1 MTTMKTSYINA
12 LLSDA
17 CYVHALSPNDTIDQ
31 LKGKLTPS
39 MTPALAE
46 FIGNNFSVEAQ
57 TPEYASGFSATVWV
71 GKGDYA
77 GQVYVSM
84 RGTEPGWPDFTAD
97 GQLATTG
104 IAYHQLEDMVNWW
117 LRETTSSYGMAK
129 QIHFAPIIGEYG
141 IEGYELE
148 EAAEVQGT
156 GNLLI
161 FAGSITGVNG
171 HSLGGYLATAFAR
184 LFGNQASPMD
194 INTFNSVGYSRPKA
208 AYIETIFNQIAQII
222 GPELGLGSFS
232 VAQNNFYAE
241 NGINVTTNTWD
252 PVGFQQYG
260 QRISLYQEYLL
271 GPINNHSMYKLT
283 DLLAL
288 ADALAQLDP
297 TFNELV
303 QRNGKLE
310 LAKLNDVI
318 RAGSAQMSASYE
330 TVLDALRKLLLGV
343 QVTPTPVGDAGGG
356 DDSQPVSR
364 QTYHEN
370 LSQLLQEQAV
380 KDLAGKATFV
390 SLVDQ
395 SAASLAA
402 AASNPNALATRYA
415 LRELTSFAVLG
426 ADYGQHNQNG
436 ELDLYNPSTGLGSMS
451 EQYLTDRS
459 AMLTGVIRA
468 RMSDT
473 GSGNVLIDGGTAGA
487 VLISYKDIASG
498 LTLNSGAT
506 GADPRYF
513 MFGSQ
518 KGETIKGGYLAD
530 HLYGMGGNDIL
541 TGNQGNDYL
550 EGGKGSDTLEG
561 GKGDDIL
568 IGGEGIDTYVI
579 NTGDGHD
586 TIIDDGRNILVIDGK
601 TFAGVFVK
609 QEGSNSYVFT
619 SDDATYTMTFNSPGT
634 LTLDGSTSINFLNQ
648 TSAADFADGDFG
660 IRLQEAP
667 PETNR
672 VLTGTAYRD
681 EMSIFET
688 GADQANWELQ
698 FTSFPDLNPNT
709 PFYQQPLTAVAPRLQ
724 VTGGDSGDYLF
735 GFARHDEIA
744 GGAGDDIIQG
754 NITSWN
760 NKLLTLSG
768 NLEGDLLDG
777 GSGNDW
783 VGGSGGADQI
793 SGSDGDDLLS
803 GYNDVDS
810 ISGDQGNDIL
820 VGGSHADVLTGGIG
834 DDILSGDG
842 YFTGS
847 LNLTL
852 DNLGSLSIQKTASSD
867 GYYTAFTTTNYA
879 IRHDAPNSGDDIL
892 LGGAGRDMLFG
903 GNGADILDGGTESDS
918 LFGGDGDDYL
928 HGGDGNDWHYIT
940 GSGSVFLGRMKNSES
955 HLRIELGKLYQEF
968 LQRDRQ
974 GCGRFCGP
982 GQGRHQ

>member
-222 GPELGLGSFS
+222 GPELGLDSFS
-232 VAQNNFYAE
+232 AAQNNFYAE
-241 NGINVTTNTWD
+241 NGINVATNTWD

-330 TVLDALRKLLLGV
+330 TVLDALRKLLLGA
-343 QVTPTPVGDAGGG
+343 QATPTPVGDAGGG
-356 DDSQPVSR
+356 DDLQPVSR

-370 LSQLLQEQAV
+370 LSQLLQEQAF

-415 LRELTSFAVLG
+415 LRELNSFAMLG

-473 GSGNVLIDGGTAGA
+473 GSGNALTVDPMASETTFYKDMASDITLRQGQA
-487 VLISYKDIASG
+487 VLDCSRIV
-498 LTLNSGAT
+498 
-506 GADPRYF
+506 
-513 MFGSQ
+513 FGSVI
-518 KGETIKGGYLAD
+518 GNDVIAGGSQAD
-530 HLYGMGGNDIL
+530 HLYGMGGNDVL

-550 EGGKGSDTLEG
+550 EGGKGSDTLIG

-568 IGGEGIDTYVI
+568 EGGEGIDTYVI
-579 NTGDGHD
+579 NSGDGHD
-586 TIIDDGRNILVIDGK
+586 IIIDDGRNILVIDGK

-634 LTLDGSTSINFLNQ
+634 LTLDGSTRINFLNQ

-660 IRLQEAP
+660 IRLWDAP
-667 PETNR
+667 PDTSLT
-672 VLTGTAYRD
+672 LTGTANHD
-681 EMSIFET
+681 EMGLLDID
-688 GADQANWELQ
+688 ADPANWQLMY
-698 FTSFPDLNPNT
+698 TSFPAGSTFET
-709 PFYQQPLTAVAPRLQ
+709 PFFTRTLGAEAPRLL
-724 VTGGDSGDYLF
+724 VNGDEGGDVLF
-735 GFARHDEIA
+735 GFSRHDEIF
-744 GGAGDDIIQG
+744 GGAGADII
-754 NITSWN
+754 N
-760 NKLLTLSG
+760 G
-768 NLEGDLLDG
+768 NLTFWNGKAVNLAGGGHADLLDG
-777 GSGNDW
+777 GE
-783 VGGSGGADQI
+783 
-793 SGSDGDDLLS
+793 
-803 GYNDVDS
+803 
-810 ISGDQGNDIL
+810 
-820 VGGSHADVLTGGIG
+820 G
-834 DDILSGDG
+834 DDIVSGDG
-842 YFTGS
+842 
-847 LNLTL
+847 
-852 DNLGSLSIQKTASSD
+852 
-867 GYYTAFTTTNYA
+867 
-879 IRHDAPNSGDDIL
+879 
-892 LGGAGRDMLFG
+892 
-903 GNGADILDGGTESDS
+903 
-918 LFGGDGDDYL
+918 
-928 HGGDGNDWHYIT
+928 YIT
-940 GSGSVFLGRMKNSES
+940 GSGALTLANPSPIFCAFFLSPVFLA
-955 HLRIELGKLYQEF
+955 HLTLLGPVPYLDGSDVLTDGKGDDYHW
-968 LQRDRQ
+968 RQ
-974 GCGRFCGP
+974 AV
-982 GQGRHQ
+982 